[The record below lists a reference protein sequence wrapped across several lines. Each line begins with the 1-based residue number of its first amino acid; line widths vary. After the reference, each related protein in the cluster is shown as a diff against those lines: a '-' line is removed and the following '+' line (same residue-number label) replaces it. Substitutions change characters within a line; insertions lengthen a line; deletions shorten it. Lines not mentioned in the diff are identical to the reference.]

1 MPEIQFLGEKTL
13 FNCQA
18 IVCCK
23 WAYCW
28 SIMSIENL
36 SYESWRFLVKFI
48 AGTCTMYIHV
58 HMCMYLCMHHRTGCP
73 NKVILY
79 QAGEDK
85 SCLYACAC
93 RIPSLGYTYTWEDC
107 NRTDHCVKCRPNYV
121 WMKWYWMLIQK
132 KEMIEQFP
140 CLAR

>member
-23 WAYCW
+23 WAHCW

-36 SYESWRFLVKFI
+36 SYESWRFLVKFT

-85 SCLYACAC
+85 SVYMHVHVEYHPLVILIHG
-93 RIPSLGYTYTWEDC
+93 RIVTGRIIVSSVGQTTCEWSGTGC
-107 NRTDHCVKCRPNYV
+107 
-121 WMKWYWMLIQK
+121 
-132 KEMIEQFP
+132 
-140 CLAR
+140 

>member
-1 MPEIQFLGEKTL
+1 MSCMPEIQFLGEKTL

-28 SIMSIENL
+28 SIMSIDNL

-48 AGTCTMYIHV
+48 AGTCTMLCTY
-58 HMCMYLCMHHRTGCP
+58 MCTWCMYLCMHHRTGCP

-85 SCLYACAC
+85 SVYMHVHVEYHPSVI
-93 RIPSLGYTYTWEDC
+93 RIHGRIVTGRIIVSSVGQTTCEWSGTGC
-107 NRTDHCVKCRPNYV
+107 
-121 WMKWYWMLIQK
+121 
-132 KEMIEQFP
+132 
-140 CLAR
+140 

>member
-58 HMCMYLCMHHRTGCP
+58 HMCMYLCMHHRTSCP

-85 SCLYACAC
+85 SVYVHVEYHPSVI
-93 RIPSLGYTYTWEDC
+93 RIHGRIVTGRIIVSSVGQTTCEWSGTGC
-107 NRTDHCVKCRPNYV
+107 
-121 WMKWYWMLIQK
+121 
-132 KEMIEQFP
+132 
-140 CLAR
+140 